1 MNRTVAYIGLG
12 GNQGDRIANLE
23 KAVGELAA
31 LPGVVLR
38 RRAPVYETA
47 PVGYTDQDWF
57 LNTVVEVETT
67 LPARELL
74 NRMLEIERRL
84 GRERGERGERWGPRV
99 IDLDLLL
106 FGTDTIA
113 EPGLSVPHP
122 RLAERAF
129 AVVPLAD
136 LSPELDLP
144 DGGKASV
151 LARRLAREQRLH
163 RYAGDAGGP
172 E

>member
-1 MNRTVAYIGLG
+1 MSSTIAYIGLG
-12 GNQGDRIANLE
+12 SNQGDRPANLE
-23 KAVGELAA
+23 RAAGELAA
-31 LPGVVLR
+31 VPGVVLR

-47 PVGYTDQDWF
+47 PLGHTDQDWF

-67 LPARELL
+67 LSARELL
-74 NRMLEIERRL
+74 DRMLEIERRL
-84 GRERGERGERWGPRV
+84 GRERKERWGPRV

-106 FGTDTIA
+106 FGTERIA
-113 EPGLSVPHP
+113 EPGLLVPHP

-136 LSPELDLP
+136 LRPELDLP
-144 DGGKASV
+144 DGGKALM

-163 RYAGDAGGP
+163 RYAPDGGRP
-172 E
+172 D

>member
-1 MNRTVAYIGLG
+1 MSRTVAYIGLG
-12 GNQGDRIANLE
+12 SNQGDRTANLDR
-23 KAVGELAA
+23 AVAELAA
-31 LPGVVLR
+31 VPGVLLR

-47 PVGYTDQDWF
+47 PLGYTDQDWF

-67 LPARELL
+67 LSARELL
-74 NRMLEIERRL
+74 ERMLKIERRL
-84 GRERGERGERWGPRV
+84 GRERGERWGPRV

-106 FGTDTIA
+106 FGTERIA

-129 AVVPLAD
+129 VVVPLAD
-136 LSPELDLP
+136 LRPELDLP
-144 DGGKASV
+144 DGGRASV

-163 RYAGDAGGP
+163 RYAGNTPASKV
-172 E
+172 

>member
-1 MNRTVAYIGLG
+1 MSSTIAYIGLG
-12 GNQGDRIANLE
+12 SNQGDRPANLE

-31 LPGVVLR
+31 MPGVLLR

-47 PVGYTDQDWF
+47 PLGHTEQDWF

-74 NRMLEIERRL
+74 ERMLEIEKRL
-84 GRERGERGERWGPRV
+84 GRERGERWGPRV

-106 FGTDTIA
+106 FGTQTVM

-136 LSPELDLP
+136 LCPGLDLP

-151 LARRLAREQRLH
+151 LARRLVREQRLH
-163 RYAGDAGGP
+163 RYAGDTPASKV
-172 E
+172 